1 MSDADFY
8 SVLSTFC
15 HLSGHQV
22 TSSQRCVCLCV
33 HSRCGQPDSN
43 HSSCGT
49 EMDVNS
55 LTEQL
60 QICLGSTGRLWSVLF
75 KKIQEEMFWV
85 GLCGRRP
92 NLLNL
97 THTHTLTHR
106 VCLRQLLL
114 TGLQSYREALFKWR
128 THTLSPPCFSPYPH
142 SLETCVPVMLS
153 ISHSSRAGYVSIS
166 LPLSFVLLI

>member
-75 KKIQEEMFWV
+75 KKSKRKCFGWV
-85 GLCGRRP
+85 SVAGDP
-92 NLLNL
+92 TSSTSH
-97 THTHTLTHR
+97 THTHTPCLPETAVAHR
-106 VCLRQLLL
+106 VTVIQRGFVQMEN
-114 TGLQSYREALFKWR
+114 THAQSFLF
-128 THTLSPPCFSPYPH
+128 LSVPPQP
-142 SLETCVPVMLS
+142 
-153 ISHSSRAGYVSIS
+153 
-166 LPLSFVLLI
+166 